1 MQNNFKID
9 MQVDNCMEPYTMIK
23 PKLPIYYHSHK
34 NKKCQQNNNYK
45 QFKEDMISI

>member
-9 MQVDNCMEPYTMIK
+9 MQVDNYMELYMMIK
-23 PKLPIYYHSHK
+23 PKLPIYYHSLK

-45 QFKEDMISI
+45 QFKEDMINI